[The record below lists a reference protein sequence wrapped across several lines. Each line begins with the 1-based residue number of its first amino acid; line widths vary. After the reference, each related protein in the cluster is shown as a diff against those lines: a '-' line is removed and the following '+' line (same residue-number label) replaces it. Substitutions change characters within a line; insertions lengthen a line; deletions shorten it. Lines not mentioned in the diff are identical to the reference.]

1 MFAYRQSAAGAAS
14 DPGSDNVTLNSV
26 QAGSLIVVFFYS
38 FYSGGS
44 YGTVTC
50 SDGTS
55 LSECTPAVGS
65 YEYIKAFYQY
75 SSGGGNKTY
84 TITGEQDWYGVCA
97 FEFSYAGSCELD
109 AQNQGYGDAT
119 GSVATGNITTTGAGS
134 ELVIACA
141 VSYASYNLNTPRI
154 NNVAAD
160 GSLDLAIGSG
170 DGLAWYRIVSSA
182 FTGNASC
189 TDGDSGYW
197 CVKVVSFK
205 EAAGGASSTP
215 LFRRRMNILLRLCLS
230 AFNLIGR
237 LLR

>member
-1 MFAYRQSAAGAAS
+1 MFAYRQSAAGATEY
-14 DPGSDNVTLNSV
+14 SDNVTLNSV

-84 TITGEQDWYGVCA
+84 TITGEHDYYGVCA

-141 VSYASYNLNTPRI
+141 VSYASGNLNTPRI

-160 GSLDLAIGSG
+160 WSLDLTIGSG
-170 DGLAWYRIVSSA
+170 DGLAWYRIVNST

-189 TDGDSGYW
+189 TDSDLCYW
-197 CVKVVSFK
+197 VANVISFK
-205 EAAGGASSTP
+205 EVSAGGTALP
-215 LFRRRMNILLRLCLS
+215 EIMRYYRNRRIS
-230 AFNLIGR
+230 
-237 LLR
+237 

>member
-1 MFAYRQSAAGAAS
+1 MFAYRQSAAGAS
-14 DPGSDNVTLNSV
+14 SSDNVTLNSV

-84 TITGEQDWYGVCA
+84 TITGEHESYWYGVCA

-141 VSYASYNLNTPRI
+141 VSYASGNLNTPRI

-160 GSLDLAIGSG
+160 GSLDLTIGSG
-170 DGLAWYRIVSSA
+170 DGLAWYRIVRST

-197 CVKVVSFK
+197 VANVISFK
-205 EAAGGASSTP
+205 EITAAVKALPPQLLTP
-215 LFRRRMNILLRLCLS
+215 QRSIQHMLVR
-230 AFNLIGR
+230 
-237 LLR
+237 

>member
-1 MFAYRQSAAGAAS
+1 MFAYRQSAAGG
-14 DPGSDNVTLNSV
+14 PESDNVTLNSV

-84 TITGEQDWYGVCA
+84 TITGEHDYYGVCA

-141 VSYASYNLNTPRI
+141 VSYASGNLNTPRI

-160 GSLDLAIGSG
+160 GSLDLTIGSG
-170 DGLAWYRIVSSA
+170 DGLAWYRIVSST

-189 TDGDSGYW
+189 TDSDLCYW
-197 CVKVVSFK
+197 VANVISFK
-205 EAAGGASSTP
+205 EVSAGGTSSTP

-237 LLR
+237 CFK

>member
-1 MFAYRQSAAGAAS
+1 MFAYRQSAAEVLEF
-14 DPGSDNVTLNSV
+14 SDNVTLNSV

-84 TITGEQDWYGVCA
+84 TITGEHDYYGVCA
-97 FEFSYAGSCELD
+97 FEFSYSGTCELD
-109 AQNQGYGDAT
+109 QQNQGYGDGVSA
-119 GSVATGNITTTGAGS
+119 VATGNITTTGAGS

-141 VSYASYNLNTPRI
+141 VSYASGNLNTPRI

-160 GSLDLAIGSG
+160 GSLDLTIGSG

-197 CVKVVSFK
+197 VANVISFK
-205 EAAGGASSTP
+205 EITAAKAIP
-215 LFRRRMNILLRLCLS
+215 PQLLVQQRSIQHMLV
-230 AFNLIGR
+230 R
-237 LLR
+237 

>member
-1 MFAYRQSAAGAAS
+1 MSFAYRQSAASSSGA
-14 DPGSDNVTLNSV
+14 DNVTLSSV

-84 TITGEQDWYGVCA
+84 TITGEHDWYGVCA

-119 GSVATGNITTTGAGS
+119 GSVATGNITTTGSGS
-134 ELVIACA
+134 ELVIACCA
-141 VSYASYNLNTPRI
+141 SYASGNLNTPRI

-170 DGLAWYRIVSSA
+170 DGLAWYRIVSST

-197 CVKVVSFK
+197 VANVISFK
-205 EAAGGASSTP
+205 EVSAGGTALP
-215 LFRRRMNILLRLCLS
+215 EIMRYYRNRRIS
-230 AFNLIGR
+230 
-237 LLR
+237 

>member
-1 MFAYRQSAAGAAS
+1 MAFAYRQSAAS
-14 DPGSDNVTLNSV
+14 EIGSDNVTLNSV

-84 TITGEQDWYGVCA
+84 TITGEHDYYGVCA

-141 VSYASYNLNTPRI
+141 VSYASGNLNTPRI

-160 GSLDLAIGSG
+160 GSLDLTIGSG
-170 DGLAWYRIVSSA
+170 DGLAWYRIVSST

-189 TDGDSGYW
+189 TDSDSGYW
-197 CVKVVSFK
+197 VANVISFK
-205 EAAGGASSTP
+205 ETTAGAGAVIP
-215 LFRRRMNILLRLCLS
+215 LFMASYRHRRV
-230 AFNLIGR
+230 
-237 LLR
+237 

>member
-1 MFAYRQSAAGAAS
+1 MFAYRQSAAGAS
-14 DPGSDNVTLNSV
+14 EYSDNVTLNSV

-84 TITGEQDWYGVCA
+84 TITGEEESYWYGVCA

-141 VSYASYNLNTPRI
+141 VSYASGNLNTPRI

-160 GSLDLAIGSG
+160 GSLDLTIGSG
-170 DGLAWYRIVSSA
+170 DGLAWYRIVRST

-197 CVKVVSFK
+197 VANVISFK
-205 EAAGGASSTP
+205 EITAAVKALPPQLLTP
-215 LFRRRMNILLRLCLS
+215 QRSIQHMLVR
-230 AFNLIGR
+230 
-237 LLR
+237 

>member
-1 MFAYRQSAAGAAS
+1 MFAYRQSAAGASSS
-14 DPGSDNVTLNSV
+14 DVDNVTLNSV

-84 TITGEQDWYGVCA
+84 TITGEHDYYGVCA
-97 FEFSYAGSCELD
+97 FEFSYAGSCKLD

-141 VSYASYNLNTPRI
+141 VSYASGNLNTPRI

-170 DGLAWYRIVSSA
+170 DGLAWYRIVRST

-197 CVKVVSFK
+197 VANVISFK
-205 EAAGGASSTP
+205 EITAAVKALPPQLLTP
-215 LFRRRMNILLRLCLS
+215 QQSIQHMLVR
-230 AFNLIGR
+230 
-237 LLR
+237 